1 MIEVTKELAQE
12 FAKSV
17 ESVKGL
23 GEELKGRMSHGE
35 KGLDDLKGQ
44 VDEAL
49 MQMNSMKSELTEVE
63 QKLARRGEMGGQ
75 ARKSLGRELFE
86 SDNFKSFVEN
96 PSAGKSAKVYT
107 KATITSATEDADGS
121 AGALVA
127 DQRVP
132 GIVATPD
139 RRLTVRDLLASGTTN
154 SNSITYIRETGFTNN
169 AAAQDG
175 EGTLKAQSDIK
186 FDEQS
191 VNVKTL
197 AHWVKASRQI
207 LDDAPMLESYLRGRL
222 MYGLKLVEEQQLL
235 NGDNTGG
242 NLHGIIPQATAFAD
256 PATMA
261 EYTILDQLRLA
272 QLQAVIAEYPASGH
286 ILNPIDAAKLELL
299 KDNEGRYIIGQP
311 QNSMNMTLWGL
322 PVVETQAMGAGK
334 FLTGA
339 FSLGAQVF
347 DRQQAAVAV
356 STENQDDFIK
366 NLVTILCEERLALA
380 VYRPE
385 AFVYGTLAPKVAAG

>member
-1 MIEVTKELAQE
+1 MTDNVKEIATE

-17 ESVKGL
+17 EQVKGL
-23 GEELKGRMSHGE
+23 GEELKGRLSHGE
-35 KGLDDLKGQ
+35 KGLNDLKSQ

-49 MQMNSMKSELTEVE
+49 TNMNGFKQRLDDTE
-63 QKLARRGEMGGQ
+63 QKLARRGHESQ
-75 ARKSLGRELFE
+75 DRQKSLSERLFE
-86 SDNFKSFVEN
+86 SEGFKDFAEN
-96 PSAGKSAKVYT
+96 PSAGKSAKIHT
-107 KATITSATEDADGS
+107 KATITSATTDAAGS
-121 AGALVA
+121 AGSLTTE
-127 DQRVP
+127 QRLA

-154 SNSITYIRETGFTNN
+154 SNSITYIRETGFTNA
-169 AAAQDG
+169 AAAQVA
-175 EGTLKAQSDIK
+175 EGDLKAQSDLK

-207 LDDAPMLESYLRGRL
+207 LDDAPMLESYIRGRL

-256 PATMA
+256 PAAMA
-261 EYTILDQLRLA
+261 NYTIIDQLRLA

-286 ILNPIDAAKLELL
+286 VLNPIDAARLELM

-311 QNSMNMTLWGL
+311 QSTMNMTMWGL
-322 PVVETQAMGAGK
+322 PVVETQAMQAGK

-347 DRQQAAVAV
+347 DRQMAAVAV
-356 STENQDDFIK
+356 ATENQDDFIR
-366 NLVTILCEERLALA
+366 NLVTILAEERLALA

-385 AFVYGTLAPKVAAG
+385 AFVYGDLAAKTTP

>member
-1 MIEVTKELAQE
+1 MTDNVKEIATE

-17 ESVKGL
+17 EQVKGL
-23 GEELKGRMSHGE
+23 GEELKGRLSHGE
-35 KGLDDLKGQ
+35 QGLNDLKSQ

-49 MQMNSMKSELTEVE
+49 TNMNGFKQRMDDAE
-63 QKLARRGEMGGQ
+63 QKLARRGAHEPEQ
-75 ARKSLGRELFE
+75 QKSLSQLLFE
-86 SDNFKSFVEN
+86 SDGFKDFSEN
-96 PSAGKSAKVYT
+96 PSAGKSAKIHT
-107 KATITSATEDADGS
+107 KETITSATTDAAGS
-121 AGALVA
+121 AGSLV
-127 DQRVP
+127 DGQRLP
-132 GIVATPD
+132 GIIATPD

-154 SNSITYIRETGFTNN
+154 SNSITYIRETGFTN
-169 AAAQDG
+169 AAAMQIA
-175 EGTLKAQSDIK
+175 EGDLKAQSDLK

-207 LDDAPMLESYLRGRL
+207 LDDAPMLESYIRGRL

-256 PATMA
+256 PAA
-261 EYTILDQLRLA
+261 LADYTIIDQLRLA

-286 ILNPIDAAKLELL
+286 VLNPIDAARLELM

-311 QNSMNMTLWGL
+311 QSTMNMTMWGL
-322 PVVETQAMGAGK
+322 PVVETQAMQAGK

-347 DRQQAAVAV
+347 DRQMAAVAV
-356 STENQDDFIK
+356 ATENQDDFIR
-366 NLVTILCEERLALA
+366 NLVTILAEERLALA

-385 AFVYGTLAPKVAAG
+385 AFVYGDLAAKTTP

>member
-1 MIEVTKELAQE
+1 MTDNVKEIATE

-17 ESVKGL
+17 EQVKGL
-23 GEELKGRMSHGE
+23 GEELKGRLSHGE
-35 KGLDDLKGQ
+35 KGLNDLKSQ

-49 MQMNSMKSELTEVE
+49 TNMNGFKQRMDDAE
-63 QKLARRGEMGGQ
+63 QKLARRGAQEPEQ
-75 ARKSLGRELFE
+75 QKSLSQLLFE
-86 SDNFKSFVEN
+86 SDGFKDFSEN
-96 PSAGKSAKVYT
+96 PSAGKSAKIHT
-107 KATITSATEDADGS
+107 KETITSATTDAAGS
-121 AGALVA
+121 AGSLTTE
-127 DQRVP
+127 QRLP
-132 GIVATPD
+132 GIIATPD

-154 SNSITYIRETGFTNN
+154 SNSITYIRETGFTN
-169 AAAQDG
+169 AAAMQVA
-175 EGTLKAQSDIK
+175 EGDLKAQSDLK

-207 LDDAPMLESYLRGRL
+207 LDDAPMLESYIRGRL

-256 PATMA
+256 PAA
-261 EYTILDQLRLA
+261 LANYTIIDQLRLA

-286 ILNPIDAAKLELL
+286 VLNPIDAARLELM

-311 QNSMNMTLWGL
+311 QSTMNMTMWGL
-322 PVVETQAMGAGK
+322 PVVETQAMQAGK

-347 DRQQAAVAV
+347 DRQMAAVAV
-356 STENQDDFIK
+356 ATENQDDFIR

-385 AFVYGTLAPKVAAG
+385 AFVFGTLAAKTTP

>member
-1 MIEVTKELAQE
+1 MTDVTKELATE

-17 ESVKGL
+17 DSVKAL
-23 GEELKGRMSHGE
+23 GEELKGKMSAGE
-35 KGLDDLKGQ
+35 KGLWDLKSQ

-49 MQMNSMKSELTEVE
+49 TQMNEVKTRLDDTE
-63 QKLARRGEMGGQ
+63 QKLARRGNDGEVAQ
-75 ARKSLGRELFE
+75 KSLGQQLFE
-86 SDNFKSFVEN
+86 SDSFRDFAEN
-96 PSAGKSAKVYT
+96 PAAGKSAKIYT
-107 KATITSATEDADGS
+107 KETITSATTDAAGS
-121 AGALVA
+121 AGTLVTE
-127 DQRVP
+127 QRLP

-154 SNSITYIRETGFTNN
+154 SNSIAYMRETGFTNS
-169 AAAQDG
+169 AAPQVK
-175 EGTLKAQSDIK
+175 EGDLKAQSDIK
-186 FDEQS
+186 FDEQQVS
-191 VNVKTL
+191 VKTL

-207 LDDAPMLESYLRGRL
+207 LDDAPMLESYVRGRL

-256 PATMA
+256 PATLA
-261 EYTILDQLRLA
+261 EYTIIDQLRLA
-272 QLQAVIAEYPASGH
+272 QLQAVLAEYPATGH
-286 ILNPIDAAKLELL
+286 VLNPIDWAKIELT
-299 KDNEGRYIIGQP
+299 KDAENRYIIGQP
-311 QNSMNMTLWGL
+311 QGVANPTLWGL
-322 PVVETQAMGAGK
+322 PVVSTQAMGAGK

-339 FSLGAQVF
+339 FSLAAQVF

-356 STENQDDFIK
+356 STENQDDFIR

-385 AFVYGTLAPKVAAG
+385 AFVYGSLTAKTA

>member
-1 MIEVTKELAQE
+1 MTDVTKELAQE

-17 ESVKGL
+17 EQVKGL
-23 GEELKGRMSHGE
+23 GDELKGRMAHGE

-63 QKLARRGEMGGQ
+63 QKLARRGSDTQERQ
-75 ARKSLGRELFE
+75 KSLGQQLFE
-86 SDNFKSFVEN
+86 SDNFRDFAEN
-96 PSAGKSAKVYT
+96 PSAGKSAKIYT
-107 KATITSATEDADGS
+107 KATITSATTDAAGS
-121 AGALVA
+121 AGILVPE
-127 DQRVP
+127 QRLP

-139 RRLTVRDLLASGTTN
+139 RRLTVRDLLASGTT
-154 SNSITYIRETGFTNN
+154 SGNSITYIRETGFTNG
-169 AAAQDG
+169 AAPQVK
-175 EGTLKAQSDIK
+175 EGDIKAQSDIK

-207 LDDAPMLESYLRGRL
+207 LDDAPMLESYIRGRL

-242 NLHGIIPQATAFAD
+242 NLHGIIPQASTFAD
-256 PATMA
+256 PAALA
-261 EYTILDQLRLA
+261 EYTIIDQLRLA
-272 QLQAVIAEYPASGH
+272 QLQAVLAEYPASGH
-286 ILNPIDAAKLELL
+286 VLNPIDWAKIELT
-299 KDNEGRYIIGQP
+299 KDAENRYIIGQP
-311 QNSMNMTLWGL
+311 QGVANPTLWGL
-322 PVVETQAMGAGK
+322 PVVSTQAMGAGK

-356 STENQDDFIK
+356 STENQDDFIR

-385 AFVYGTLAPKVAAG
+385 AFIYGTLAAKTGA